1 MKQSVKTFKTKNK
14 HYFSVFVLL
23 ALSLPVRAIPAE
35 LLVFYPDVRKP
46 YTKIYQDIING
57 IRSANPNNTVA
68 IPIKA
73 EQNQEHYIS
82 AVKNNKPDSIVALG
96 SGALE
101 IALQIAPDVPIVAG
115 AIPKPISTT
124 RGVSMIVD
132 PAIVINKLLLL
143 DNNINHIHVVTDS
156 TNKQE
161 QLRAAIDHARSVN
174 ISFTVH
180 EAKTI
185 RDAASEYRSLLKNLG
200 NHDAIWLLRDK
211 ALNDTSLLS
220 LILETAWDRKIKV
233 FSSNPT
239 HVKRGALFSIYP
251 NNIALGASLAR
262 LANDTGNDTNA
273 TFELMLLKDI
283 YLAGNG
289 RTLRHLGLTQAN
301 DTHQVLDNIL

>member
-1 MKQSVKTFKTKNK
+1 MNEFNSKKG
-14 HYFSVFVLL
+14 HYFSIFVLL
-23 ALSLPVRAIPAE
+23 VLSLPSRAISAE
-35 LLVFYPDVRKP
+35 LLVLYPEVRKP
-46 YTKIYQDIING
+46 YAKIYQDIIAG
-57 IRSANPNNTVA
+57 IRNSNPNTTVA
-68 IPIKA
+68 IPIETEKNY
-73 EQNQEHYIS
+73 EEYKS
-82 AVKNNKPDSIVALG
+82 AIDTNKPDSIVALG

-101 IALQIAPDVPIVAG
+101 IASQIAPDVPIVAG
-115 AIPKPISTT
+115 AISKSVSTT
-124 RGVSMIVD
+124 RGISMTVD

-161 QLRAAIDHARSVN
+161 QLRAAIDHAQSVN

-185 RDAASEYRSLLKNLG
+185 KAAASEYRNLLKNLG
-200 NHDAIWLLRDK
+200 NRDAIWLMRDK

-262 LANDTGNDTNA
+262 LANDTDSETN
-273 TFELMLLKDI
+273 TRFELMFLKDI

>member
-1 MKQSVKTFKTKNK
+1 MKQSVQFLKAKKS
-14 HYFSVFVLL
+14 HYVFILILL

-35 LLVFYPDVRKP
+35 LLVFYPEVRKP
-46 YTKIYQDIING
+46 YTKIYQDIITG
-57 IRSANPNNTVA
+57 IRNANPNNTVA
-68 IPIKA
+68 IPIRA
-73 EQNQEHYIS
+73 EENYETFIS
-82 AVKNNKPDSIVALG
+82 AVKTNKPDSIVALG

-115 AIPKPISTT
+115 AISRSSSTT
-124 RGVSMIVD
+124 RGISMIVD
-132 PAIVINKLLLL
+132 PAVVINKLLLL

-156 TNKQE
+156 SNKQD
-161 QLRAAIDHARSVN
+161 QLRAAIDYAQSVN

-185 RDAASEYRSLLKNLG
+185 KAAASEYRNLLKNLG
-200 NHDAIWLLRDK
+200 THDAIWLMRDK

-251 NNIALGASLAR
+251 NNTALGASLAR
-262 LANDTGNDTNA
+262 LANDTDSQTNA
-273 TFELMLLKDI
+273 KFELKLLKDI
-283 YLAGNG
+283 YIAGNE